1 MEKIDGVNL
10 EDLVKESS
18 ADLVAE
24 KRRSI
29 AGLIKQQLQR
39 MEQLATDVQNLEK
52 QLKGKREKL
61 KKTQEKIEK
70 IRGGDW
76 SVLAEKKEQKDQKNE

>member
-10 EDLVKESS
+10 EDLVEESS
-18 ADLVAE
+18 ADLIAE
-24 KRRSI
+24 KRRSV

-39 MEQLATDVQNLEK
+39 MEQLATDVKNLEK

-61 KKTQEKIEK
+61 TKTQEKMEK
-70 IRGGDW
+70 IKSGDW
-76 SVLAEKKEQKDQKNE
+76 SVLAEKKEQKDE